1 MSSKTRRLMWSVP
14 LVAVFAVAGALAI
27 FAAQMP
33 NVAFAAPPGAPT
45 LDSVNAMSAMQ
56 IDLSW
61 SPASGVDAATGY
73 MIEVSTDQA
82 ASWSELV
89 ANTRSADITYK
100 DMGLSAGQRRHY
112 RVSAIN
118 ADGTSPPSN
127 IENAITWSKPAAP
140 MGLTAMAGNGADL
153 LANGDVQIHL
163 MWTDVPTTDGSS
175 VISAYQVEAS
185 RSPSGP
191 WTVLKKDI
199 AASTEM
205 YSHTG
210 LMADQTWYYQ
220 VSAINSVGTGA
231 PVTAMAT
238 TWKTPAAPTG
248 FTAMP
253 DSKMGHTHIKLS
265 WSKVSAPETGG
276 DLTDGMSYK
285 LFATTGGADALR
297 TLVENDALDVGTDA
311 DMVRVGFQYV
321 ATDDVR
327 GTTVAGGQTWHFQVA
342 ANNRAGIGPRSE
354 VRVVKTWTLPG
365 APTGLTATAVSK
377 TRVDLS
383 WTAPTDTGGQGV
395 KITGYFIERSTN
407 SAATWPEDL
416 RETTTNAN
424 TTYADTNAAVA
435 ANPTV
440 HYRVSA
446 MNGITVNGGTTGMAS
461 NIALA
466 RALNVPA
473 APTKLKAAAVSG
485 TQIDLSWKAP
495 KDPDAAP
502 VTGYKI
508 EFNTAA
514 ANAQA
519 DPVWS
524 VLEAD
529 TESTDTTHMDT
540 TLMNGELRH
549 YQVKAINK
557 AGTGAASSSA
567 MATAWNKPG
576 APMLLMATADGP
588 SRIKM
593 SWGKPDNTGGM
604 DAEGDAIPITGY
616 KIEVSDDLGE
626 TWSVLQA
633 SYDGDAD
640 ASAEG
645 IQYNHIGLMAG
656 DQRHYQVS
664 AINAVGE
671 SASSNINN
679 ATAGMAVK
687 PSEPM
692 MVMAMAMGHDM
703 IKVTWGAPESDG
715 GSAVTDYMVQRGTM
729 GADEMMTWMDVD
741 PAHMGMEMMYTDRGL
756 TAKTTYYY
764 RVAATNA
771 KGMGDYS
778 DGTDSAITLAA
789 PASME
794 LTAPTDVVVSVF
806 LNTIS
811 VTWTPNSA
819 QNADQI
825 KVVLF
830 NEGVTAISD
839 AVDEPLVAMPPAA
852 DDGSHTY
859 SNVPPGTYKVAVA
872 SWRAGEGHKLSPLQT
887 VTVEVQ

>member
-1 MSSKTRRLMWSVP
+1 M
-14 LVAVFAVAGALAI
+14 
-27 FAAQMP
+27 
-33 NVAFAAPPGAPT
+33 
-45 LDSVNAMSAMQ
+45 
-56 IDLSW
+56 
-61 SPASGVDAATGY
+61 
-73 MIEVSTDQA
+73 
-82 ASWSELV
+82 
-89 ANTRSADITYK
+89 
-100 DMGLSAGQRRHY
+100 
-112 RVSAIN
+112 
-118 ADGTSPPSN
+118 
-127 IENAITWSKPAAP
+127 
-140 MGLTAMAGNGADL
+140 
-153 LANGDVQIHL
+153 
-163 MWTDVPTTDGSS
+163 
-175 VISAYQVEAS
+175 
-185 RSPSGP
+185 
-191 WTVLKKDI
+191 
-199 AASTEM
+199 
-205 YSHTG
+205 
-210 LMADQTWYYQ
+210 
-220 VSAINSVGTGA
+220 
-231 PVTAMAT
+231 
-238 TWKTPAAPTG
+238 
-248 FTAMP
+248 
-253 DSKMGHTHIKLS
+253 
-265 WSKVSAPETGG
+265 
-276 DLTDGMSYK
+276 
-285 LFATTGGADALR
+285 
-297 TLVENDALDVGTDA
+297 
-311 DMVRVGFQYV
+311 
-321 ATDDVR
+321 
-327 GTTVAGGQTWHFQVA
+327 
-342 ANNRAGIGPRSE
+342 
-354 VRVVKTWTLPG
+354 
-365 APTGLTATAVSK
+365 
-377 TRVDLS
+377 
-383 WTAPTDTGGQGV
+383 
-395 KITGYFIERSTN
+395 
-407 SAATWPEDL
+407 
-416 RETTTNAN
+416 
-424 TTYADTNAAVA
+424 
-435 ANPTV
+435 
-440 HYRVSA
+440 
-446 MNGITVNGGTTGMAS
+446 
-461 NIALA
+461 
-466 RALNVPA
+466 
-473 APTKLKAAAVSG
+473 
-485 TQIDLSWKAP
+485 
-495 KDPDAAP
+495 
-502 VTGYKI
+502 
-508 EFNTAA
+508 
-514 ANAQA
+514 
-519 DPVWS
+519 WS

-540 TLMNGELRH
+540 TLMNGELRY

-671 SASSNINN
+671 SAPSNINN

-794 LTAPTDVVVSVF
+794 LTAPTDVVVSVL

-839 AVDEPLVAMPPAA
+839 AVDEPLVAMPPTA

-859 SNVPPGTYKVAVA
+859 SNVP
-872 SWRAGEGHKLSPLQT
+872 AGY
-887 VTVEVQ
+887 VQGCCGVLARW

>member
-1 MSSKTRRLMWSVP
+1 MSSKTRKLMWSAP
-14 LVAVFAVAGALAI
+14 LVAVLAVAGALAI
-27 FAAQMP
+27 FAAQTP
-33 NVAFAAPPGAPT
+33 NVAFAATPGTPTSLAASAP
-45 LDSVNAMSAMQ
+45 SEMQ
-56 IDLSW
+56 IDLMW
-61 SPASGVDAATGY
+61 QLGSGDPATGY
-73 MIEVSTDQA
+73 KIEVSTNQA
-82 ASWSELV
+82 SSWSVLV
-89 ANTRSADITYK
+89 ANTRSTDAEYP

-118 ADGTSPPSN
+118 ADGTSSPSN
-127 IENAITWSKPAAP
+127 IANATTWSKPPAP
-140 MGLTAMAGNGADL
+140 TGLTAMAGDDMDPAED
-153 LANGDVQIHL
+153 GDTQIHL
-163 MWTDVPTTDGSS
+163 MWTAVSDTVSGTEITGYKIEES
-175 VISAYQVEAS
+175 S
-185 RSPSGP
+185 RSSGP
-191 WTVLKKDI
+191 WAVLVETQ
-199 AASTEM
+199 TEVTYDRM
-205 YSHTG
+205 E
-210 LMADQTWYYQ
+210 LMAGQTRHYR

-231 PVTAMAT
+231 PATAMAT
-238 TWKTPAAPTG
+238 TWKKPAAPMG

-253 DSKMGHTHIKLS
+253 DSMAGNTQINLS
-265 WSKVSAPETGG
+265 WSEVSAPETGG
-276 DLTDGMSYK
+276 DLDDTAPYK
-285 LFATTGGADALR
+285 LFATTLGPNSLR
-297 TLVENDALDVGTDA
+297 DLTVAVDVGTDA
-311 DMVRVGFQYV
+311 DVNKVGFQIEL
-321 ATDDVR
+321 TDD
-327 GTTVAGGQTWHFQVA
+327 VAGGQTWHLQVA
-342 ANNRAGIGPRSE
+342 ANNRAGIGPRSA

-395 KITGYFIERSTN
+395 KITGYFIERSTD
-407 SAATWPEDL
+407 SAATWSVDL
-416 RETTTNAN
+416 QTTTTNAN

-446 MNGITVNGGTTGMAS
+446 MNGITVNGGTAGMAS

-466 RALNVPA
+466 GALNVPD
-473 APTKLKAAAVSG
+473 APTMLKAAAVSG
-485 TQIDLSWKAP
+485 TQIDLSWTAP
-495 KDPDAAP
+495 KDPDEAP

-508 EFNTAA
+508 EYNTAVVIDQTEA
-514 ANAQA
+514 
-519 DPVWS
+519 VWS

-549 YQVKAINK
+549 YRVSAINK
-557 AGTGAASSSA
+557 AGTGEDASSSA
-567 MATAWNKPG
+567 MATAWAKPG
-576 APMLLMATADGP
+576 TPMMLPATADGP
-588 SRIKM
+588 SRIKL
-593 SWGKPDNTGGM
+593 SWVKPDNTGGM
-604 DAEGDAIPITGY
+604 DAEGDTIPITGY

-645 IQYNHIGLMAG
+645 IQYNHIGLMTG

-664 AINAVGE
+664 AINVVGE
-671 SASSNINN
+671 SAPSNIRN
-679 ATAGMAVK
+679 ATTGMAVK

-703 IKVTWGAPESDG
+703 IKVTWGAPES

-778 DGTDSAITLAA
+778 DGTDMAMTLAA
-789 PASME
+789 PGSME
-794 LTAPTDVVVSVF
+794 LTAPTDVVVSV
-806 LNTIS
+806 LRNTIS

-839 AVDEPLVAMPPAA
+839 AVDEPLVAMPPTA

-859 SNVPPGTYKVAVA
+859 NNVPAGTYTVGVA
-872 SWRAGEGHKLSPLQT
+872 SYREGEGHKLSLPLRK
-887 VTVEVQ
+887 VTVQ